1 MKLTDVQL
9 AFLAGLKCG
18 YQIAAKE
25 TRHDVEDLVQ
35 ELKDANAEIRA
46 ELASIR
52 NANARC
58 QAIENAVNAERG
70 PEKRLN

>member
-9 AFLAGLKCG
+9 AFLVGLKCG

-25 TRHDVEDLVQ
+25 TRRDVEDLVQ

-46 ELASIR
+46 ELAFIR
-52 NANARC
+52 NARARC
-58 QAIENAVNAERG
+58 DAIENAIHAERE
-70 PEKRLN
+70 PETRLN